1 MTQEPQ
7 QPFANEP
14 QPLPEQPPVQPPAQ
28 PPVQPPAQP
37 PVQPQ
42 WGQYAPQQPYQ
53 GQPPAQPQWGQYSPQ
68 QPYQGQPPAQP
79 QWGQYPPQQQ
89 YPGQGYAQPGYPQYV
104 APPKPG
110 VIPLRPLNV
119 GEVLD
124 GAFQAARRNG
134 KAMFGSALIFQ
145 LVSAALVFVVTALL
159 FGQLGV
165 SLMNGSLAN
174 SEPSNAEISALL
186 MTMVQYFGIL
196 TILGFVTILAQ
207 VVLEGAL
214 AVPVLRAVLNRKTS
228 FTDMWRLARPRI
240 GTLLLLALLYS
251 AATLL
256 AVALYAG
263 IVIAISFGVG
273 NLSQAGNVFAVV
285 GLALL
290 LSLPFLVVGVWLGTK
305 LLVAPSAIIVE
316 NVGVWAAIRRSW
328 QLTGGNWWR
337 TFGITLL
344 ATVIAGVIGSV
355 ISMPLGFASGL
366 IGEMSMST
374 PEQIMSTT
382 LIVQGVG
389 SLLGALVGAVTLA
402 FQSGVT
408 ALLYVDLRMRR
419 DGFDISLLAEA
430 ELGKDDGGIPGRAHP
445 AAAAAGQGN
454 NNGYPGA

>member
-7 QPFANEP
+7 QPFANES

-28 PPVQPPAQP
+28 PPVQP

-53 GQPPAQPQWGQYSPQ
+53 GQP
-68 QPYQGQPPAQP
+68 YQGQPPTQP

-89 YPGQGYAQPGYPQYV
+89 YPGQGYPQPGYPQYV

-145 LVSAALVFVVTALL
+145 LVSAALVFVVTALF

-251 AATLL
+251 AATLV

-263 IVIAISFGVG
+263 IVIALSFGVG
-273 NLSQAGNVFAVV
+273 NLSQAGNVFIVV
-285 GLALL
+285 ALALL

-305 LLVAPSAIIVE
+305 LIVAPSAIIVE
-316 NVGVWAAIRRSW
+316 NVGVRAAIRRSW

-344 ATVIAGVIGSV
+344 AAVIAGVIGSV

-366 IGEMSMST
+366 IGEMSMSS

-382 LIVQGVG
+382 LIVQGIG

-430 ELGKDDGGIPGRAHP
+430 ELGKDDGGIPGSAHP
-445 AAAAAGQGN
+445 APAAAGQGS